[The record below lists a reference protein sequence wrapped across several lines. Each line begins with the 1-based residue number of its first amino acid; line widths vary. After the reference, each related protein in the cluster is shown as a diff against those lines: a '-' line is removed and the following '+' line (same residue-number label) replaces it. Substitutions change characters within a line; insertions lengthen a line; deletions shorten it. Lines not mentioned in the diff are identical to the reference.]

1 MENASNIFERANK
14 VPEAQVGAE
23 AKQEMLLQE
32 VGQLQIE
39 NRFLK
44 KVQAIVLTRAEAV
57 ELDNKEGM
65 SISEQCRIL
74 EIHRSAYYYQST

>member
-1 MENASNIFERANK
+1 MHNVAQLSIKPFAGFKFSVINNLFERANK
-14 VPEAQVGAE
+14 VPEAQIEAE

-44 KVQAIVLTRAEAV
+44 KKYKQ
-57 ELDNKEGM
+57 
-65 SISEQCRIL
+65 
-74 EIHRSAYYYQST
+74 QS

>member
-1 MENASNIFERANK
+1 MTRQPNREIVSFSRPQRLTISQLLLENAANLFERANK
-14 VPEAQVGAE
+14 VPEAQIEAE

-44 KVQAIVLTRAEAV
+44 KKYKQLYGHEPK
-57 ELDNKEGM
+57 L
-65 SISEQCRIL
+65 
-74 EIHRSAYYYQST
+74 